1 MQTKEELGLTN
12 YEVAE
17 MLNAVSD
24 SDFYDIMWEF
34 AKMNNRQGSLSEW
47 LANVIQKIEDLQL

>member
-17 MLNAVSD
+17 ILNAAGN

-34 AKMNNRQGSLSEW
+34 AKMNNRKGSLSEW
-47 LANVIQKIEDLQL
+47 LANVIQEIEDLQL